1 MLVASVSGLSRSSCH
16 SWKDHPS
23 STNVILTAQ
32 GGHALE
38 GTARGRRRALGL
50 ETPAACGPQHRAPRG
65 VPEAL
70 MIISQS
76 GDGTKRSF
84 RRCGMSELVFCPQRG
99 P

>member
-23 STNVILTAQ
+23 STNVVLTAQ

-50 ETPAACGPQHRAPRG
+50 ETPGCMRPPAQSTSRL
-65 VPEAL
+65 PEEFL
-70 MIISQS
+70 
-76 GDGTKRSF
+76 
-84 RRCGMSELVFCPQRG
+84 RR
-99 P
+99 